1 MSDANSLV
9 TIEDR
14 ARVRILRLN
23 RPKKKNA
30 LTGSLGWA
38 IVNAIREA
46 AADDDVW
53 VIGLTGT
60 GDGFCSGLDLSDS
73 GSDSGAEE
81 GNPFSPQSQ
90 MTDDLGWVSQFPL
103 VMREECEKPIVG
115 GINGVAIG
123 AGFSLAMA
131 TDIRLA
137 SSNARF
143 LAGYARA
150 GTSPD
155 GGLTWTL
162 AQALGYEGALRFLL
176 EQEMISAD
184 EALARGIV
192 GEVVAAE
199 DFEVRFFEYCELL
212 TGVSPIAARQSKRMV
227 GKAVELPSLR
237 THLSVEIGAARRGLQ
252 TEDSKEAVRAIM
264 EKRKPVFTGR

>member
-1 MSDANSLV
+1 MSDADCLV

-23 RPKKKNA
+23 RPNRKNA

-60 GDGFCSGLDLSDS
+60 GDGFCSGLDLSGG
-73 GSDSGAEE
+73 GSDE

-90 MTDDLGWVSQFPL
+90 MTDDLGWVSHFPL

-115 GINGVAIG
+115 GING
-123 AGFSLAMA
+123 
-131 TDIRLA
+131 
-137 SSNARF
+137 
-143 LAGYARA
+143 
-150 GTSPD
+150 
-155 GGLTWTL
+155 
-162 AQALGYEGALRFLL
+162 
-176 EQEMISAD
+176 
-184 EALARGIV
+184 
-192 GEVVAAE
+192 
-199 DFEVRFFEYCELL
+199 
-212 TGVSPIAARQSKRMV
+212 
-227 GKAVELPSLR
+227 
-237 THLSVEIGAARRGLQ
+237 VEIGAARRGLQ

>member
-1 MSDANSLV
+1 MTDANSLV
-9 TIEDR
+9 TTEDR

-73 GSDSGAEE
+73 GSEE

>member
-1 MSDANSLV
+1 MSDPDALV
-9 TIEDR
+9 TTEDR
-14 ARVRILRLN
+14 DKVRIIRLN
-23 RPKKKNA
+23 RPKRKNA

-46 AADDDVW
+46 AADDDIW
-53 VIGLTGT
+53 VIGLTGA
-60 GDGFCSGLDLSDS
+60 GDGFCSGLDLSDA
-73 GSDSGAEE
+73 GSNE
-81 GNPFSPQSQ
+81 GNPLSPQSQ
-90 MTDDLGWVSQFPL
+90 MTDELGWVSRFPL

-115 GINGVAIG
+115 GINGVAVG

-131 TDIRLA
+131 TDVRIA
-137 SSNARF
+137 SSSARF

-162 AQALGYEGALRFLL
+162 AQAIGYEGALRFLL

-184 EALARGIV
+184 DALARGIV
-192 GEVVAAE
+192 GEVAPE
-199 DFEVRFFEYCELL
+199 GEFEARFLAYCELL
-212 TGVSPIAARQSKRMV
+212 AGVSPIAARQTKSMV
-227 GKAVELPSLR
+227 GRALELPSLR
-237 THLSVEIGAARRGLQ
+237 GHLSIEIAAARRGLQ